1 MLFTCNLQVIDRKYF
16 MKEIKQR
23 SDCPVS
29 YTLDFL
35 GDKWTLLILRDMILD
50 NKSTYGEFLG
60 SYEKIATNI
69 LADRLNTLETYG
81 FVTKKTAADKKSKL
95 IYSITEKGITLVPMI
110 MEMIIWGSLFNP
122 HNRYEEL
129 QQALQADKQ
138 GVINSYQQ
146 QLRTYIAE
154 A

>member
-1 MLFTCNLQVIDRKYF
+1 
-16 MKEIKQR
+16 MKEIKHR

-50 NKSTYGEFLG
+50 DKSTYGEFLG

-81 FVTKKTAADKKSKL
+81 FVTKQTATDKKSKL
-95 IYSITEKGITLVPMI
+95 IYRITEKGITLVPMI
-110 MEMIIWGSLFNP
+110 MEMIIWGSQFNAYSP
-122 HNRYEEL
+122 YEEL
-129 QQALQADKQ
+129 LQALQTDKQ
-138 GVINSYQQ
+138 SVINKYQEK
-146 QLRTYIAE
+146 LRA
-154 A
+154 AVAKG